1 MEEDRGETSLGGL
14 AAEDDWRPRRTM
26 AEDELGRPCG
36 GEVLA
41 AARSALDVGRRRC
54 ELRLRGSEPRKG
66 FGELAA
72 AAQCCAGG
80 VGVRRPVLWRRR
92 GGLERAGERELVR
105 ERLGA
110 ARVRDLGV
118 LG

>member
-1 MEEDRGETSLGGL
+1 
-14 AAEDDWRPRRTM
+14 M

-41 AARSALDVGRRRC
+41 VARSALDVGWWC
-54 ELRLRGSEPRKG
+54 GVLCLRGSKPRKG
-66 FGELAA
+66 FGELAV
-72 AAQCCAGG
+72 AQCCAGG
-80 VGVRRPVLWRRR
+80 VGVRRPMLWRRS
-92 GGLERAGERELVR
+92 GGRERAGERELVR

-110 ARVRDLGV
+110 AQVRDLGV